1 MDKEA
6 VMRRILAA
14 TDFSTRS
21 HRALRRAGLLA
32 RKRDAGLTLVHVVE
46 DDQPRSLIEL
56 ERREASKFLDEQ
68 IHSLAELRGVRCNFL
83 LAGGA
88 AFDGILQTARISSA
102 DLIVM
107 GSHRKQLLR
116 DVFIGTTVERV
127 IRGGTYPVLMVNKAV
142 DHPYERV
149 LAATDMSEVSA
160 RAIRIGEDFGM
171 TDNANLILVHA
182 FLAPTTTKTT
192 LADASAG
199 AINAYVDEERLRTN
213 ADLSAFIEANRFSA
227 EKWSR
232 HVEPG
237 TPFEVI
243 SRVVQE
249 KMSDLLILGTHGR
262 TGIEKF
268 FLGSVAEEALRALD
282 VDILVVPQ
290 STSAE

>member
-1 MDKEA
+1 MH
-6 VMRRILAA
+6 ILAA

-32 RKRDAGLTLVHVVE
+32 QERDAKLTLVHVVD

-68 IHSLAELRGVRCNFL
+68 IHSLAELHGVRCSFL

-127 IRGGTYPVLMVNKAV
+127 IRRGTHPVLMVNNAV
-142 DHPYERV
+142 DHPYKRA
-149 LAATDMSEVSA
+149 LAATDMSEASA
-160 RAIRIGEDFGM
+160 RAIRISEALGM
-171 TDNANLILVHA
+171 TDNVNLTLVHA
-182 FLAPTTTKTT
+182 YLALTTTKMA
-192 LADASAG
+192 LADATAD
-199 AINAYVDEERLRTN
+199 AINAYVNEERLRAN
-213 ADLSAFIEANRFSA
+213 ADLSAFIEVNQFSA

-243 SRVVQE
+243 SRVVKE
-249 KMSDLLILGTHGR
+249 KMPDLLILGTHDR
-262 TGIEKF
+262 TGIVKL
-268 FLGSVAEEALRALD
+268 FLGSVAEKALRALD
-282 VDILVVPQ
+282 VDILVVPRFG
-290 STSAE
+290 